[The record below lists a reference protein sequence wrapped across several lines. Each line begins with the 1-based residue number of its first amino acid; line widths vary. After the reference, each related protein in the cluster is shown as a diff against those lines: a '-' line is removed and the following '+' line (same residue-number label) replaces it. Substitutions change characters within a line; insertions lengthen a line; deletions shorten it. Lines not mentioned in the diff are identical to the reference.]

1 MVKTVKGPARR
12 TNSGWLVLPPFELI
26 SLMKACSPT
35 TLLSH
40 KSWYAFTVASLRS
53 STVPLLCSKTFCKH
67 LSKPSLWQRIW
78 GLVNKGALHFVSPVV
93 GMPSARS
100 DKRRAERTE
109 VWISFLGIG
118 VAQSESW
125 TSTCLHPL
133 DLVDADFIATQ
144 WKEELCCRSF
154 LLCLRQASLMSLK
167 ASSECNDDS
176 KESVAPAVSSSVSE
190 VMPMTARM
198 VSIKGLASGSPA
210 AKTGKRKLKCLTE
223 RGRYPKTRCLFLGP
237 QTNQSTY
244 VCFKGQKWKVN
255 SCLKVAQLLSL
266 LPGTPASVCGSAVS
280 IADPS
285 GPGGP
290 PPKSQSTIRLP
301 YTPAGQASDSGQ
313 THMQPSKEVRRE

>member
-26 SLMKACSPT
+26 SLMKAFSPT

-78 GLVNKGALHFVSPVV
+78 GLINKGALHFVSPVV

-125 TSTCLHPL
+125 TSTCLHPP

-176 KESVAPAVSSSVSE
+176 KESKEFSLEWGFQSHMALGWRRCPHANLLLWLCSA
-190 VMPMTARM
+190 AR
-198 VSIKGLASGSPA
+198 
-210 AKTGKRKLKCLTE
+210 
-223 RGRYPKTRCLFLGP
+223 
-237 QTNQSTY
+237 
-244 VCFKGQKWKVN
+244 
-255 SCLKVAQLLSL
+255 QLL
-266 LPGTPASVCGSAVS
+266 C
-280 IADPS
+280 
-285 GPGGP
+285 
-290 PPKSQSTIRLP
+290 
-301 YTPAGQASDSGQ
+301 SDAFLDVK
-313 THMQPSKEVRRE
+313 P